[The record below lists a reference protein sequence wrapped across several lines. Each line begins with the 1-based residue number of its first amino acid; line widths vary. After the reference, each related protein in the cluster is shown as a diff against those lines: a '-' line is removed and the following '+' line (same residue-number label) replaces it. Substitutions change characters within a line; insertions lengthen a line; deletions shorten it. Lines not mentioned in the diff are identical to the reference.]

1 EGMTCGSC
9 VARIEGALQSVDGVR
24 RARVNLATETA
35 TVDLQPEA
43 HGLQSV
49 GSTDALIKAVRKA
62 GYEAERFR
70 GGTVELTELESTQ
83 SGKLRQQRQAMVQA
97 IGLAGPVIGLEL
109 LGSTLQSAMPGS
121 HVWWRV
127 LQGLLCTMLL
137 CSPAGGPILVGGL
150 RAIVHRTG
158 NMDLLITLGVVTA
171 YVSSVVAIFV
181 GGSAS
186 YHFHAAAMI
195 LAFVNVGK
203 YLESLAK
210 REASSAV
217 AALAQRLPKTAVR
230 VWDVTGGKAGP
241 TAAETIPI
249 RRIQLGDHLRVVQD
263 TIVPVDGR
271 IVAGSAA
278 VDQAAITGESMPV
291 SRGQGDAVFSGTVVR
306 EGDITIE
313 ATALGDESVMGG
325 IVRAVEEAQSGKT
338 GMQRIADRVAGVF
351 VPIVVGLAVVTMI
364 GWIVSGHGTGRGL
377 TAAIAVLVIA
387 CPCAMGLAT
396 PTAVLVSTSTAALR
410 GILVRDAAALE
421 ALGRVDTVLFDKTG
435 TLTSGNPEV
444 RSVAAVG
451 TTGSVVN
458 GTGDLSLDGDAG
470 EVLRLA
476 ASVEQFSQHPL
487 ARAIV
492 KRAARQGVALSEPE
506 SFESQAGFGVA
517 GMIDGRRV
525 LVGSAGYVERRGIDV
540 SAAGKTVAALGRRG
554 ESVVLT
560 AVDGAV
566 VGVIG
571 LADAVRPSAPDA
583 VSQVRRLGVAV
594 AMVTGDHAGTA
605 ESVAASI
612 GITEVAAA
620 VLPAGKLD
628 EVRRRQRECQ
638 HVAFVGDGIND
649 APALAAA
656 DVGISFAAGTDVANA
671 AADITLLGDD
681 LKLVPAAI
689 RTARRSVRIIRQNLF
704 WAFFYNVAA
713 VPLAATGRI
722 SPGIAAAAMM
732 VSSITVVLN
741 SLRLRQEADGLERRS
756 HVG

>member
-1 EGMTCGSC
+1 MHESAGPDSQSPTTEVVKLRVEGMTCGSC

-24 RARVNLATETA
+24 RARVNLTTETA
-35 TVDLQPEA
+35 TVDVQPGA
-43 HGLQSV
+43 QA
-49 GSTDALIKAVRKA
+49 DALIKAVRNA

-70 GGTVELTELESTQ
+70 GGTGELTELESTQ
-83 SGKLRQQRQAMVQA
+83 SDKLRQQRQAMVQA
-97 IGLAGPVIGLEL
+97 IGLAVPVIGLEL
-109 LGSTLQSAMPGS
+109 LGSTLQSVLPGS

-150 RAIVHRTG
+150 RAVVHRTG

-171 YVSSVVAIFV
+171 YVSSIVAMFV
-181 GGSAS
+181 GGAAS

-230 VWDVTGGKAGP
+230 VREHGRTSRPWHHGAT
-241 TAAETIPI
+241 ETVPI
-249 RRIQLGDHLRVVQD
+249 SRIQLGDLLRVVQD
-263 TIVPVDGR
+263 TVVPVDGK

-291 SRGQGDAVFSGTVVR
+291 PHGQGDTVFSGTVVR

-313 ATALGDESVMGG
+313 ATALGDESVMGA

-338 GMQRIADRVAGVF
+338 RMQRIADRVAGVF
-351 VPIVVGLAVVTMI
+351 VPIVVGLAAVTMI
-364 GWIVSGHGTGRGL
+364 GWMVSGYGSGRGL

-435 TLTSGNPEV
+435 TLTTGNPEV

-451 TTGSVVN
+451 TTGCVVN

-492 KRAARQGVALSEPE
+492 KRAV
-506 SFESQAGFGVA
+506 
-517 GMIDGRRV
+517 
-525 LVGSAGYVERRGIDV
+525 
-540 SAAGKTVAALGRRG
+540 
-554 ESVVLT
+554 
-560 AVDGAV
+560 
-566 VGVIG
+566 
-571 LADAVRPSAPDA
+571 
-583 VSQVRRLGVAV
+583 
-594 AMVTGDHAGTA
+594 
-605 ESVAASI
+605 
-612 GITEVAAA
+612 
-620 VLPAGKLD
+620 
-628 EVRRRQRECQ
+628 
-638 HVAFVGDGIND
+638 
-649 APALAAA
+649 
-656 DVGISFAAGTDVANA
+656 
-671 AADITLLGDD
+671 
-681 LKLVPAAI
+681 
-689 RTARRSVRIIRQNLF
+689 
-704 WAFFYNVAA
+704 
-713 VPLAATGRI
+713 
-722 SPGIAAAAMM
+722 
-732 VSSITVVLN
+732 
-741 SLRLRQEADGLERRS
+741 
-756 HVG
+756 